1 MNLMDFASK
10 YKSHLALLVV
20 ILATLIGAY
29 TLFGTPVL
37 AILIVCVF
45 AMTGL
50 ALFLKKKGRV
60 HWLGLLIFGIS
71 FLLLL
76 TATSWLSLFL

>member
-1 MNLMDFASK
+1 MNLMDFALK
-10 YKSHLALLVV
+10 YKSHLALLV
-20 ILATLIGAY
+20 IIFATLIGVYA
-29 TLFGTPVL
+29 LFGTPVL
-37 AILIVCVF
+37 AILVVCMF
-45 AMTGL
+45 AVTGL
-50 ALFLKKKGRV
+50 ALFLKKKGMA